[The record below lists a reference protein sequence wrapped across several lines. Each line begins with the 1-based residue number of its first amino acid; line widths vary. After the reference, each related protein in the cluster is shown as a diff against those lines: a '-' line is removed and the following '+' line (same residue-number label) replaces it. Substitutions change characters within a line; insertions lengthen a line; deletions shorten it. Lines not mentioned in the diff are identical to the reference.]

1 MANTK
6 SAVIGIILIITG
18 ILLMIISSSN
28 GGTGNNPV
36 TKWQVLFWIGVAA
49 AILGAVITFVGY
61 TSN

>member
-18 ILLMIISSSN
+18 IILMIAGVAN
-28 GGTGNNPV
+28 GGTGDNPV
-36 TKWQVLFWIGVAA
+36 TKWQVLFWIGVASI
-49 AILGAVITFVGY
+49 ILGAIITFVGY